1 MRKIKQSFEEV
12 VAGDPQKEHFVVVW
26 SVIGVT
32 AISVGI
38 CIVVVSMVFHLWK

>member
-1 MRKIKQSFEEV
+1 MKKIKQSFEEMV
-12 VAGDPQKEHFVVVW
+12 EGEPQKEHFVVVW

-38 CIVVVSMVFHLWK
+38 CVTIVSVLFHLWK